1 MRAGKRE
8 RAAMWL
14 KSDVDTDCEKARTS
28 IPSSANARKRRRGQK
43 ETRTVALKTRDG
55 VSETVE
61 EENWRTRMEDE
72 KDGRKERVAHG
83 GGNETEAT
91 SAEGRDKRRDREKHE
106 QIVDRADGGGSRV
119 EQKERNSRGGDG
131 GRVARPFGKRR
142 RINFQKL

>member
-28 IPSSANARKRRRGQK
+28 IPSSANARRRRRGQK

-72 KDGRKERVAHG
+72 KDGRKRGLRTEE
-83 GGNETEAT
+83 ETRQRQYPPKGEING
-91 SAEGRDKRRDREKHE
+91 E
-106 QIVDRADGGGSRV
+106 I
-119 EQKERNSRGGDG
+119 ERNAS
-131 GRVARPFGKRR
+131 
-142 RINFQKL
+142 KL